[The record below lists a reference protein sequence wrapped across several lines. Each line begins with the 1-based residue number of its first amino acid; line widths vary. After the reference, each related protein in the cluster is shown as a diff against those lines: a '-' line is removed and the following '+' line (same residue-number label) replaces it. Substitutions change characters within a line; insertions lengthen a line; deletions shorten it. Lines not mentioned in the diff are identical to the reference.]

1 MESVTDPPAATGSPN
16 AGCRSRL
23 LATLNP
29 FTLYDPRSPCAQGT
43 FFWGIVYP
51 IAVAFLIYTGVM
63 VAVFIAAVLLRQ
75 EPSTLIDQ
83 ARFAQGVSSVLA
95 GVRLVLGVLIIIRR
109 TKDLGWSP
117 FVAVLWQMPA
127 TASLLPLGPALRWAA
142 GAAQV
147 IILVMLAI
155 LPGKIARAR
164 KAGPS

>member
-23 LATLNP
+23 LAYLNP

-63 VAVFIAAVLLRQ
+63 VAVLISAAMLGTD
-75 EPSTLIDQ
+75 PSALINR
-83 ARFAQGVSSVLA
+83 AGFAQGVADALA

-109 TKDLGWSP
+109 TKDIGWSP
-117 FVAVLWQMPA
+117 LVAVLWQMPA

-142 GAAQV
+142 GAAQ
-147 IILVMLAI
+147 IIVLVMLAI

-164 KAGPS
+164 RTTSS